1 MNPTQNSPVAE
12 SQPAPWIRRVPWGL
26 LGMVVLIGWGEVFVA
41 SHSLRFSRIEP
52 DDWREAAEVASH
64 ALPAG
69 GVLILGDSQVK
80 FGISPLQVEAE
91 VNQPTQCLA
100 IQGGQA
106 PASYFL
112 LRKALRS
119 GMVPSALVVD
129 FEPHLLR
136 DAPTGKTR
144 MWAELASLGDCY
156 ELAATTGDFAELA
169 AMVLGRLLP
178 SGRAR
183 FEIRTNLMAA
193 LKGETSENPALI
205 AMARRNRGMNRGALI
220 MSKDLGDH
228 QHDLAK
234 WGNPTSTPWEP
245 DPTND
250 RYVRRLLRLA
260 LDHKIPVYAPLMP
273 LSPGVQTKYEQSG
286 LDKRYVAWLEKL
298 QGRFPNFRVLDWRH
312 ASYGPLAFMDAL
324 HLNSTGAAA
333 VAAALGSH
341 LNQVNRGEIA
351 PQPWTIMPP
360 YESRMTAVVVEDSS
374 QSDALLRASVRR
386 RR

>member
-1 MNPTQNSPVAE
+1 MNFTTNR
-12 SQPAPWIRRVPWGL
+12 PASDRQTSHWLRQIPWGL
-26 LGMVVLIGWGEVFVA
+26 IGMVALIGWGEAFVA

-52 DDWREAAEVASH
+52 DDWHEAAEVASH

-91 VNQPTQCLA
+91 LGQPAHCLA

-106 PASYFL
+106 PASCFL

-144 MWAELASLGDCY
+144 MWAELASLQDCY
-156 ELAATTGDFAELA
+156 ELATTIGDFSEFA
-169 AMVLGRLLP
+169 AMALGRLLP
-178 SGRAR
+178 SVRDR
-183 FEIRTNLMAA
+183 FEIRTNLMGA
-193 LKGETSENPALI
+193 LQGEVSTTPALI

-234 WGNPTSTPWEP
+234 WGNPTSTPWLP

-273 LSPGVQTKYEQSG
+273 LSPGVQAKYEQSG
-286 LDKRYVAWLEKL
+286 LDGRYTAWLRKL
-298 QGRFPNFRVLDWRH
+298 QGRFPNFQVLDWRH
-312 ASYGPLAFMDAL
+312 AGYGPLAFMDAL

-333 VAAALGSH
+333 VASALGSH
-341 LNQVNRGEIA
+341 LHRVNRGEIT
-351 PQPWTIMPP
+351 PRLWTIMPG
-360 YESRMTAVVVEDSS
+360 YESRIRAVAVEASS
-374 QSDALLRASVRR
+374 QSDALLRAAASRR
-386 RR
+386 R